1 MTPLILDHRGM
12 DQHIAKR
19 RRRMKTGLLGLLGLL
34 WMASAMAQTIVARLD
49 LDRRDPEPQ
58 FIESVAADGGLI
70 TLANQSRKSS
80 RYLALNKYDD
90 EFKKTWSKQVLQQNG
105 HCEVD
110 LTAVLGEDI
119 YVFIS
124 EYLPRERSV
133 RTTYSHFDIDGN
145 AIGQR
150 LPLTEL
156 PNEKEHRVDLKY
168 VRSINKKKLLCY
180 KNLEEGTKQETI
192 LYYLFDAKA
201 DAPIPGKIVIPY
213 PDDKFQ
219 VRKIMVSNAGKVYV
233 LGKFFKVNKAKA
245 PDDFVFKIYQYEA
258 GEPEGKDVSV
268 DLGELY
274 ITDLTLKIDRDEN
287 LFLAGFYSHQST
299 EAIIGTCFFR
309 FNSALEEEVRSSQHF
324 SEDFLANFLRD
335 KQIERG
341 RELQNFY
348 LDNIILRSDG
358 GVLMIAEKF
367 YTTFNSY
374 VDIYGYWVDQKIYHY
389 DEVIV
394 SSVSSTGDLEWS
406 AVVPKRQQSERRE
419 GLSYLDVVSGDHLFL
434 IYGYQPRKDP
444 RTMYVNSVDF
454 DGKVDERNM
463 LITNNSMDDSFFP
476 RYSEQI
482 SNTEAL
488 LVYVQER
495 DKIFS
500 VVKMSFE

>member
-1 MTPLILDHRGM
+1 
-12 DQHIAKR
+12 
-19 RRRMKTGLLGLLGLL
+19 
-34 WMASAMAQTIVARLD
+34 MASAVPYRLPWLQRFCLWLLLCSCSSLALAQTVVSRLD
-49 LDRRDPEPQ
+49 LDRRDPEPM
-58 FIESVAADGGLI
+58 FLEYVSADGGLI
-70 TLANQSRKSS
+70 TLGNQSRKSS
-80 RYLALNKYDD
+80 RYISLNKYDTD
-90 EFKKTWSKQVLQQNG
+90 FHKTWTKQVLQQNG

-124 EYLPRERSV
+124 EYHPRDRAI
-133 RTTYSHFDIDGN
+133 RTTYSHFDIEGN
-145 AIGQR
+145 AIAQR
-150 LPLTEL
+150 LPLAEL
-156 PNEKEHRVDLKY
+156 SNEKEHRVDLKY

-192 LYYLFDAKA
+192 LYYLFDAKN
-201 DAPIPGKIVIPY
+201 DEPISGKIVIPY

-219 VRKIMVSNAGKVYV
+219 VRKVMVSNAGKVYV
-233 LGKFFKVNKAKA
+233 LGKFFKVNKVKS
-245 PDDFVFKIYQYEA
+245 PDDFGFKIYQYEA
-258 GEPEGKDVSV
+258 GNPEAKEASI

-287 LFLAGFYSHQST
+287 LFLAGFFSHQST
-299 EAIIGTCFFR
+299 DAIIGTCFFKL
-309 FNSALEEEVRSSQHF
+309 NSSLEEEVRSSQRF
-324 SEDFLANFLRD
+324 SDDFLANFLRD
-335 KQIERG
+335 KQLERG
-341 RELQNFY
+341 KELQNFY

-358 GVLMIAEKF
+358 GGLMIAEKF

-394 SSVSSTGDLEWS
+394 SSVSGNGDLEWS
-406 AVVPKRQQSERRE
+406 AVVPKQQQSERRDY
-419 GLSYLDVVSGDHLFL
+419 LSYLDVVSGTNLYL

-444 RTMYVNSVDF
+444 RTLYVNSVDF
-454 DGKVDERNM
+454 DGKVTDRKM
-463 LITNNSMDDSFFP
+463 LMPNNSFDDSFFP

-500 VVKMSFE
+500 IVKIAFE

>member
-1 MTPLILDHRGM
+1 MLQTKSYLLNWIRASVIVLIGFAFGYDA
-12 DQHIAKR
+12 IAQ
-19 RRRMKTGLLGLLGLL
+19 
-34 WMASAMAQTIVARLD
+34 SVVARLD

-58 FIESVAADGGLI
+58 FLEYVAADGGLV
-70 TLANQSRKSS
+70 TLGNQTRKSS
-80 RYLALNKYDD
+80 RYLAITKYDD
-90 EFKKTWSKQVLQQNG
+90 EFKKSWTKQVLQQNG
-105 HCEVD
+105 HCQID
-110 LTAVLGEDI
+110 LMAVLGEDI
-119 YVFIS
+119 YIFIS
-124 EYLPRERSV
+124 EYSPRDRSI

-145 AIGQR
+145 AIAQR
-150 LPLTEL
+150 LPLVEQ

-180 KNLEEGTKQETI
+180 KNLEEGNKQETI
-192 LYYLFDAKA
+192 LYYLFDAKNP
-201 DAPIPGKIVIPY
+201 APITGKIVIPY

-219 VRKIMVSNAGKVYV
+219 VRKIMVSNAGKIYV
-233 LGKFFKVNKAKA
+233 LGKFFKVNKVKA
-245 PDDFVFKIYQYEA
+245 PDDYGFKIYQYEA
-258 GEPEGKDVSV
+258 GETEGQEVSI
-268 DLGELY
+268 DLGSLF

-299 EAIIGTCFFR
+299 DAIIGTCFFR
-309 FNSALEEEVRSSQHF
+309 LNSDLVEEVRSSQHF
-324 SEDFLANFLRD
+324 SEEFLTNFLRD

-374 VDIYGYWVDQKIYHY
+374 VDIYGAWIDQKIYHY
-389 DEVIV
+389 DEIIV
-394 SSVSSTGDLEWS
+394 SSVSGNGDLEWS
-406 AVVPKRQQSERRE
+406 AVVPKRQQSERRDN
-419 GLSYLDVVSGDHLFL
+419 LSYLDVVSGANLYL

-444 RTMYVNSVDF
+444 RTLYVNSVDF
-454 DGKVDERNM
+454 DGKVAERKM
-463 LITNNSMDDSFFP
+463 LINNSTLDDSFYP

-482 SNTEAL
+482 SNSEAL

-500 VVKMSFE
+500 IVKVAFE

>member
-1 MTPLILDHRGM
+1 MNRGRKLEH
-12 DQHIAKR
+12 QLLHV
-19 RRRMKTGLLGLLGLL
+19 GLLLMMAWGATIGLR
-34 WMASAMAQTIVARLD
+34 AQTVVSRLD

-58 FIESVAADGGLI
+58 FLEYVAADGGLI
-70 TLANQSRKSS
+70 TLGNQSRKSS
-80 RYLALNKYDD
+80 RYLALNKYDE
-90 EFKKTWSKQVLQQNG
+90 EFHKTWTKQVLQQNG
-105 HCEVD
+105 HCEID
-110 LTAVLGEDI
+110 LTAVLGEDV

-124 EYLPRERSV
+124 EYHPRERAI
-133 RTTYSHFDIDGN
+133 RTTYSHFDLDGN
-145 AIGQR
+145 AIAQR
-150 LPLTEL
+150 LPLAEL
-156 PNEKEHRVDLKY
+156 SNEKEHRVDLKY

-180 KNLEEGTKQETI
+180 KNLDEGTKQETI
-192 LYYLFDAKA
+192 LYYLFDAKN
-201 DAPIPGKIVIPY
+201 DAPISGKIIIPY

-233 LGKFFKVNKAKA
+233 LGKFFKVNKVKA
-245 PDDFVFKIYQYEA
+245 PDDFGFKIYQYEA
-258 GEPEGKDVSV
+258 GNPEAKEVSV

-274 ITDLTLKIDRDEN
+274 ITDLTLKIDREEN

-299 EAIIGTCFFR
+299 DAIIGTCFFKL
-309 FNSALEEEVRSSQHF
+309 NSDLEEEARSSQHF
-324 SEDFLANFLRD
+324 SDEFLNNFMRD

-394 SSVSSTGDLEWS
+394 NSVSANGDLEWS
-406 AVVPKRQQSERRE
+406 AVVPKRQQSERRDC
-419 GLSYLDVVSGDHLFL
+419 LSYLDVVSGSNLYL
-434 IYGYQPRKDP
+434 IYGYQPKKDP
-444 RTMYVNSVDF
+444 RTLYVNSVDF
-454 DGKVDERNM
+454 DGKVDERKM
-463 LITNNSMDDSFFP
+463 LIQNNSTDDSFYP

-482 SNTEAL
+482 SNSEAL
-488 LVYVQER
+488 LVYIQER

-500 VVKMSFE
+500 IVKIAFD